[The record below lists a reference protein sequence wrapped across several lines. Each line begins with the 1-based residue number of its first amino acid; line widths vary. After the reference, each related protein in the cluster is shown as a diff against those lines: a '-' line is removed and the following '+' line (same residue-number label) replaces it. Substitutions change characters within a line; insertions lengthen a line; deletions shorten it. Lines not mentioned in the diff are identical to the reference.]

1 MLTQSLAVA
10 ILAAVP
16 ALARP
21 DASYW
26 KRAISSTIN
35 EARTCGIYDAAPTVK
50 APKVNPWAQIT
61 HEDTVAV
68 WDLIHAPES
77 GFNLTDPAKAAA
89 SDNYVYF
96 IDTLRES
103 PRVPWLLR

>member
-10 ILAAVP
+10 LLAAAP

-26 KRAISSTIN
+26 KRTISDTLGN
-35 EARTCGIYDAAPTVK
+35 ACGIYDAAPTVK

-61 HEDTVAV
+61 NEDTVAV
-68 WDLIHAPES
+68 WDLIHDPKS
-77 GFNLTDPAKAAA
+77 GFNLTDPAKAEA

-96 IDTLRES
+96 IDTLREF
-103 PRVPWLLR
+103 P